1 MGKKKIDTNLNVIRL
16 VQNLNFI
23 KIFTRKTLLTEKV
36 RWQVAHCEKNRI
48 NLDSESLSEDSQDEF
63 VEIHSGDY
71 KKDNQS
77 QLRQRSKTKSKA
89 IDFQDKTNLWM
100 EQQKQGTT
108 HSRNIKFEISSNHFQ
123 NFDRSR

>member
-1 MGKKKIDTNLNVIRL
+1 
-16 VQNLNFI
+16 
-23 KIFTRKTLLTEKV
+23 
-36 RWQVAHCEKNRI
+36 VAHCEKNRI